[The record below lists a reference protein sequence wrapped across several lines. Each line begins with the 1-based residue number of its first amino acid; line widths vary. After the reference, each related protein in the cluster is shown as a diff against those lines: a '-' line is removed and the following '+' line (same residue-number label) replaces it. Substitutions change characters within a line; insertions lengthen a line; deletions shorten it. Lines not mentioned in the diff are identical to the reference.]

1 MEIEDPE
8 RVREAQSSPKD
19 TKPSKYAAI
28 AYNKNDFS
36 IRTIV
41 KDLPYSSS
49 FQAIQNCNQIS
60 QQMGLDGEN
69 CESAA
74 VFVSGNCGAYALSE
88 NHRAF
93 GVGVSEYGTSKKLDT
108 LRAAAEREALEQCQ
122 AKSNGASCNIKISD
136 CQSH

>member
-1 MEIEDPE
+1 MAIENPE
-8 RVREAQSSPKD
+8 EVREAQSPKD

-49 FQAIQNCNQIS
+49 FQAIQSCNQIS
-60 QQMGLDGEN
+60 QQMGLDGES

-74 VFVSGNCGAYALSE
+74 VFVSGNCGAYALSGDQK
-88 NHRAF
+88 AF
-93 GVGVSEYGTSKKLDT
+93 GVGVSEYGTSKKLDE
-108 LRAAAEREALEQCQ
+108 LKEAAEREALGQCQ
-122 AKSNGASCNIKISD
+122 AKSNGETCNIKISA
-136 CQSH
+136 CQSE